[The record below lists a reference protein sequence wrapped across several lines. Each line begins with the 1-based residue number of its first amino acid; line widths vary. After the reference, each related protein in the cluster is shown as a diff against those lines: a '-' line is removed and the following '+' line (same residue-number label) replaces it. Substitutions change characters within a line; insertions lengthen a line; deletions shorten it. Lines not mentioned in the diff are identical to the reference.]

1 MWQVFEAILD
11 FLSPSRRY
19 EREKLGQELQE
30 LVTTG
35 IPQAYLRNP
44 EAALRRWGKPAWNA
58 WLGITEPKY
67 RLTSGSPPDW
77 SWRRLAV
84 LHRDGKRCVQCGSD
98 GLKELRNKRRRLS
111 RRPRFHPEGGLHVH
125 HRVPVS
131 RGGWHGLDNL
141 VTLCLHCHA
150 LEHPDNEMLA
160 TRRQRRRWSK
170 VRQQREDCPNSLT
183 LPH

>member
-67 RLTSGSPPDW
+67 RLTSGPLLTGVGGALRSFTEME
-77 SWRRLAV
+77 
-84 LHRDGKRCVQCGSD
+84 SD
-98 GLKELRNKRRRLS
+98 VFSAGRM
-111 RRPRFHPEGGLHVH
+111 
-125 HRVPVS
+125 
-131 RGGWHGLDNL
+131 D
-141 VTLCLHCHA
+141 
-150 LEHPDNEMLA
+150 
-160 TRRQRRRWSK
+160 
-170 VRQQREDCPNSLT
+170 
-183 LPH
+183 